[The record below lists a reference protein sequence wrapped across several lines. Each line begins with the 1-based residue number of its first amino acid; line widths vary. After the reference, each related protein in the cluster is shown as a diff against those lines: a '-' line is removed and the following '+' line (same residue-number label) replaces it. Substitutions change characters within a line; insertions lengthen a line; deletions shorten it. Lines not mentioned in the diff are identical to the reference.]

1 MWIPRVGC
9 DEFMNLRRDPVLEFD
24 LILFYFMFYVAI
36 SQWFMNKI
44 ALISVTHHS
53 KPGAN

>member
-9 DEFMNLRRDPVLEFD
+9 DEFMNLKRDPVLEFD

-44 ALISVTHHS
+44 ALPII
-53 KPGAN
+53 ANQVPIK